1 MESRFVFFS
10 ADQGRIHV
18 SVDRQEIGSASC
30 AESLAG
36 ILMKNGITSGYCS
49 SSIDFCEEEGFEP
62 GAAGEMIA
70 EAFDCFGEK
79 EVDTASR

>member
-1 MESRFVFFS
+1 MDSRFVFFTAEDS
-10 ADQGRIHV
+10 RVHV
-18 SVDRQEIGSASC
+18 LVDHQEIGSASRV
-30 AESLAG
+30 EELAG
-36 ILMKNGITSGYCS
+36 ILMSNGITSGYCS